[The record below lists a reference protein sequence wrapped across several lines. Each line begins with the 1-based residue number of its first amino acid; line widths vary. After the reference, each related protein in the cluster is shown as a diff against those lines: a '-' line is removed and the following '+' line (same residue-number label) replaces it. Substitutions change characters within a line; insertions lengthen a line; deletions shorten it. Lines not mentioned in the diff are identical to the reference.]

1 MVKVRKIKGTTAQIM
16 LGMKRLFMMEAAEI

>member
-1 MVKVRKIKGTTAQIM
+1 MVKVRNNKGTTAQTI